1 MLGAL
6 IHSCT
11 VRYTLEG
18 EADASVASPAHV
30 QRFFFLPSAQSCVQF
45 QPCPTPDCVRDCHVP
60 GPVPVPDGITT
71 LDLESAGAGELS
83 SACPRFCRC

>member
-30 QRFFFLPSAQSCVQF
+30 QRFFFLPSARGDFCDNIGVFVQRLF
-45 QPCPTPDCVRDCHVP
+45 AA
-60 GPVPVPDGITT
+60 GIKVYVKT
-71 LDLESAGAGELS
+71 
-83 SACPRFCRC
+83 